1 MSSFTCLIYSVGSLA
16 VPRQDR
22 ISSSLCQMIKVSSS
36 FADVEH
42 VMVNISRTPDLHM
55 KSMEVMPNVQK
66 LLADHGTTY
75 NKHFC
80 TNALCCPSRVNILTG
95 KAVQ

>member
-1 MSSFTCLIYSVGSLA
+1 MKPPFDLHVGLCLLGALSTISSQLASGQHNELFHVPHLQHGSLA

-42 VMVNISRTPDLHM
+42 VMVNISRM
-55 KSMEVMPNVQK
+55 QI
-66 LLADHGTTY
+66 
-75 NKHFC
+75 C
-80 TNALCCPSRVNILTG
+80 I
-95 KAVQ
+95 